1 MWQARRDFL
10 REKLKRQGM
19 AAVLIDSPANLYYYT
34 GFTGGEAVFLMRAED
49 GLGAIITDSRYYE
62 QVEKECP
69 DIPLAPLEK
78 EPYHIVV
85 RNLLEELVGDGGA
98 GSAGVDAGSTISGN
112 AKAVEERGVLG
123 VAGAGSNVSGNAKA
137 VVGIEATMPLSRYLR
152 FCETCGEYEF
162 ILAQEAIQESR
173 QVKDE
178 KELSLIAKAEAIG
191 DAAFSHIL
199 EMIRPG
205 VTEAEIALEL
215 EFFMK
220 RQGAAKLSFDTIVA
234 SGPNSSMPHAQV
246 TDRKLQPGDFI
257 TMDFGCVYQGYCSDM
272 TRTVALG
279 KPSEEMRRIY
289 EIVSE
294 ANCRAMEAVRAG
306 VKCSFID
313 AAARDY
319 IADMGYGEYF
329 GHGLGHSVGLEIHEE
344 PRFSP
349 KCDVVTKE
357 NMVITDEPGI
367 YLPGKFG
374 VRIEDLLVVKEGGC
388 ECLSHSPKELIIL

>member
-1 MWQARRDFL
+1 MIAQPRKQEIAGIGKGQSLEMWQARRDFL

-49 GLGAIITDSRYYE
+49 GRSFLITDSRYYE

-85 RNLLEELVGDGGA
+85 RKLLGELVGEGVSDSVGVGA
-98 GSAGVDAGSTISGN
+98 GNSVTGET
-112 AKAVEERGVLG
+112 KAI
-123 VAGAGSNVSGNAKA
+123 
-137 VVGIEATMPLSRYLR
+137 VGIEATMSLSRYLQ
-152 FCETCGEYEF
+152 FCETCGEYGF
-162 ILAQEAIQESR
+162 VLAQEAIQESR
-173 QVKDE
+173 QIKDE
-178 KELSLIAKAEAIG
+178 KELSLIARAEAIG

-199 EMIRPG
+199 ELIRPG

-246 TDRKLQPGDFI
+246 TDRKLQQGDFI
-257 TMDFGCVYQGYCSDM
+257 TMDFGCVYHGYCSDM

-279 KPSEEMRRIY
+279 KPSEEMRRVY

-294 ANCRAMEAVRAG
+294 ANRRAMEAVRAG
-306 VKCSFID
+306 VKCSFVD

>member
-1 MWQARRDFL
+1 MIAQQGKQEIAGIGKGQSLEMWQARRDFL

-34 GFTGGEAVFLMRAED
+34 GFTGGEAVFLMCVED
-49 GLGAIITDSRYYE
+49 GRGFIITDSRYYE

-85 RNLLEELVGDGGA
+85 RKLLGELVR
-98 GSAGVDAGSTISGN
+98 SS
-112 AKAVEERGVLG
+112 
-123 VAGAGSNVSGNAKA
+123 VSGDVKA

-162 ILAQEAIQESR
+162 ILAQEAVQESR

-178 KELSLIAKAEAIG
+178 KELSLIARAEAIG

-199 EMIRPG
+199 ELIRPG
-205 VTEAEIALEL
+205 VTEAELALEL

-246 TDRKLQPGDFI
+246 TDRKLQQGDFI

-279 KPSEEMRRIY
+279 KPSGEMRRIY

-294 ANCRAMEAVRAG
+294 ANRRAMEAVRAG
-306 VKCSFID
+306 VKCSFVD

-319 IADMGYGEYF
+319 IADMSYGEYF

-374 VRIEDLLVVKEGGC
+374 VRIEDLLVVKESGC